1 MSYATLD
8 DLERRYPGEL
18 TQAGP
23 QTGGA
28 LDEEAVER
36 ALSAADD
43 PINRTLRTLQWTT
56 VPVAAPVPDWIITLA
71 VDIALYLATPTVLAS
86 QEEFKDRRKRYE
98 TALAT
103 LADLAAGRLLPATSP
118 GESAPASPAFR
129 APERVFTP
137 AALGGF

>member
-1 MSYATLD
+1 MSYATLAD
-8 DLERRYPGEL
+8 IESRYPGEL

-43 PINRTLRTLQWTT
+43 PINRTLRTLQWT
-56 VPVAAPVPDWIITLA
+56 VPVAAPVPDWITTLA

-86 QEEFKDRRKRYE
+86 QEEFKDRRNRYE
-98 TALAT
+98 TALAV

-118 GESAPASPAFR
+118 GDSAAASPAVS